1 MSYPGKYVY
10 LRIPIKLQLNQR
22 HFERFLQVFSTRLT
36 IDQTQLWKR
45 RALHTIRRNAT
56 MVNHQD
62 NAWSQIW
69 ASLWL
74 MRKWK
79 LITKLSSTWL
89 LILAE
94 METQQVSKESVPSP
108 WWLYC
113 DWWKACCKRRWCYY
127 LWDNFYINN
136 PFFYLQITQW
146 GAINF
151 VSNRHTTLHPWRG
164 CGLKRWVPTDRSG
177 LIVQSYSYP
186 NILNQSKE

>member
-1 MSYPGKYVY
+1 MHKLKNSDYYTQLFYIILHHSRLNIIFHHLSGNLGFSQIPQMSYPGKYVY

-108 WWLYC
+108 WWLFC
-113 DWWKACCKRRWCYY
+113 DWWKAC
-127 LWDNFYINN
+127 
-136 PFFYLQITQW
+136 
-146 GAINF
+146 
-151 VSNRHTTLHPWRG
+151 
-164 CGLKRWVPTDRSG
+164 
-177 LIVQSYSYP
+177 
-186 NILNQSKE
+186 